1 MMPTSHQVPKTENC
15 SWFTSAAVSPPPCPL
30 YLWFHHDRSAHCRSI
45 FGVIMFLH
53 LKVPSKLR
61 TSVVLG
67 FLFPFIM
74 EMDRNDVWVCNTGC
88 DGSPFFLFFFSF
100 FCFKIA
106 LAARACCTHVICSH
120 LVTQH
125 SSKIQISRIC
135 VTKIDTV
142 FLPSY
147 LSNARYKK
155 EEVHYLEV
163 PREVV
168 ESASP

>member
-1 MMPTSHQVPKTENC
+1 MCGFVTQVVMEVL
-15 SWFTSAAVSPPPCPL
+15 F
-30 YLWFHHDRSAHCRSI
+30 SI
-45 FGVIMFLH
+45 L
-53 LKVPSKLR
+53 
-61 TSVVLG
+61 
-67 FLFPFIM
+67 
-74 EMDRNDVWVCNTGC
+74 
-88 DGSPFFLFFFSF
+88 FSF
-100 FCFKIA
+100 FCYKIA

-125 SSKIQISRIC
+125 SSKIQKSLIS

-147 LSNARYKK
+147 LSNAQYKK
-155 EEVHYLEV
+155 EEIHYLEV